1 MSGDAP
7 DTIGAASIERALS
20 ETLGARVGSMRPL
33 AGGCVGDVRLMSLDD
48 ARRVVAKVAG
58 HAGAEALACEAFML
72 RWLAFRTSL
81 PVPRVLAE
89 RPRLLALEFIEND
102 GAMSDAVERH
112 AADLLADL
120 HDLTPAGTT
129 HPGETPLPAHA
140 RFGFERDTVI
150 GALRQPNEWSPSWVE
165 FFASRRLRHMG
176 EECVRAHR
184 FDAAVMT
191 RLERFCARLGEFIA
205 EPASPSLVH
214 GDVWSGN
221 VLTRAGRVGAFI
233 DPAIHFAHAEVELA
247 FVGMFSTFGRAFYD
261 RYAERR
267 PIAEGFFEPA
277 AGLRLARRDVYNL
290 YPLLVHTRL
299 FGGSY
304 ASSVSETIS
313 RAGF

>member
-7 DTIGAASIERALS
+7 DTIGAPSIERALS
-20 ETLGARVGSMRPL
+20 ETLGARVRSMRSL
-33 AGGCVGDVRLMSLDD
+33 AGGCVGDVRLVSLDD
-48 ARRVVAKVAG
+48 GRRVVAKVAG

-72 RWLAFRTSL
+72 RWLSIRTSL
-81 PVPRVLAE
+81 PVPRVLAD
-89 RPRLLALEFIEND
+89 RPGLLVLEFIEND
-102 GAMSDAVERH
+102 AEMRIAVERH

-120 HDLTPAGTT
+120 HDLTPAGAAL
-129 HPGETPLPAHA
+129 PDDPALPAHA

-184 FDAAVMT
+184 FDAALMA
-191 RLERFCARLGEFIA
+191 RLLRLCARLGEFIA
-205 EPASPSLVH
+205 EPAAPSLVH

-221 VLTRAGRVGAFI
+221 VLTRAGRVAAFI

-261 RYAERR
+261 RYAQRR
-267 PIAEGFFEPA
+267 AIAKGFFEPVE
-277 AGLRLARRDVYNL
+277 GLPLARRDVYNL
-290 YPLLVHTRL
+290 YPLLVHARL

-304 ASSVSETIS
+304 ASSVSETLS